1 MYPVAVIA
9 VSAAPA
15 LAFLLLILRMDRQ
28 EPEPLGFVL
37 RVVAL
42 GAASCLVAAVVER
55 ALDVLPIFHTPG
67 LAGRAVF
74 SFVEVAPIEELCK
87 LLVVLLFVWGN
98 PNFNEENDGVVYVGA
113 SAIGFALLENVLAVA
128 RNGLGTGL
136 LRAFTSIP
144 LHVFVGIVLG
154 LNVGL
159 ARFSRTPE
167 RRDLRILWGF
177 ILAWFFH
184 GAYDTFAMSGTGLVL
199 LLLPLLAGLATI
211 GVASLRRGRLLSL
224 LRWRGF
230 VRAPAPPHRRRPMG
244 GALRRPMG
252 GALRRPHLWMPIISR
267 TLLGAC
273 LFFWIVLA
281 FGLAHRKGRGVDLD
295 AILGGILITLIPA
308 TIAVLLEVAHHR
320 RLGRIGARRRV

>member
-1 MYPVAVIA
+1 MYAVALIA
-9 VSAAPA
+9 ISAAPA

-37 RVVAL
+37 RILAL
-42 GAASCLVAAVVER
+42 GAASCMVAAVVER
-55 ALDVLPIFHTPG
+55 ALDLFPLFHAPG
-67 LAGRAVF
+67 FAGHAAV

-128 RNGLGTGL
+128 QHGLGTGL

-144 LHVFVGIVLG
+144 LHVFVGVVLG

-159 ARFSRTPE
+159 ARFARTPQ

-177 ILAWFFH
+177 LLAWFFH
-184 GAYDTFAMSGTGLVL
+184 GAYDTFALSGTELVI
-199 LLLPLLAGLATI
+199 LLLPLLAGLAAI
-211 GVASLRRGRLLSL
+211 GVAALRRGRLLSL
-224 LRWRGF
+224 LRWRGV
-230 VRAPAPPHRRRPMG
+230 VRAPAPPHQRRSHR
-244 GALRRPMG
+244 
-252 GALRRPHLWMPIISR
+252 WMPIVSR
-267 TLLGAC
+267 TLLGGC

-281 FGLAHRKGRGVDLD
+281 
-295 AILGGILITLIPA
+295 
-308 TIAVLLEVAHHR
+308 
-320 RLGRIGARRRV
+320 